1 MPKKAVYKFGFPAR
15 RNDKWMDKIPE
26 RVTYYASGCGILLI
40 AGGLISLIAFLLGA
54 NLLDSNRE
62 VLHLIVFIGDR
73 LGSIYFAAG
82 IFIVTGLILV
92 LVSSR
97 ADRLRNARALKK
109 DGVTPPTRVP
119 TTSHFVQRYLQFI
132 EFHMQ
137 RSGFEAFEYSPEH
150 AAYKNAGFN
159 SEREYAFVFE
169 LPDQPLTVEKI
180 QAASRKIFKTIS
192 RKRSWVSWIFG
203 PRVLF
208 CYPVILAEDAP
219 EHIQKFMRKYKKSHF
234 GEFEFPVLVD
244 VKTMQLY
251 YLKGSPVWG
260 FALYSEIRATA
271 ESILRAP
278 DLALDG
284 NVVI

>member
-1 MPKKAVYKFGFPAR
+1 MH
-15 RNDKWMDKIPE
+15 KIPE

-54 NLLDSNRE
+54 NLSDSNRE
-62 VLHLIVFIGDR
+62 VLQLIAFIGDR
-73 LGSIYFAAG
+73 LGSPYFAAG
-82 IFIVTGLILV
+82 MFVVTGLVFV
-92 LVSSR
+92 LLSNR
-97 ADRLRNARALKK
+97 ADQLRYARAAKK
-109 DGVTPPTRVP
+109 DGAAPPTRVP
-119 TTSHFVQRYLQFI
+119 TSSHFVQRYLQLT

-150 AAYKNAGFN
+150 VAYKNIGFN
-159 SEREYAFVFE
+159 SEREFAFVFE
-169 LPDQPLTVEKI
+169 LLGQPLSVEKI
-180 QAASRKIFKTIS
+180 KAASRKIFKTIS

-208 CYPVILAEDAP
+208 CYPVILAEDVP
-219 EHIQKFMRKYKKSHF
+219 EPIQKFMRKYKKSHF

-260 FALYSEIRATA
+260 FAFYPEIRATA